1 MRLVISSDR
10 YIAEFFSEDLA
21 FTQGRCYCI
30 DGHDP
35 LAWQI
40 VAEPS
45 DRLWLLV
52 IKYSEVIS
60 VITQE

>member
-10 YIAEFFSEDLA
+10 YIAEFWSGQVLIS
-21 FTQGRCYCI
+21 QGRCYCI
-30 DGHDP
+30 DGTDP

-45 DRLWLLV
+45 AGLTLLL
-52 IKYSEVIS
+52 IKYSEFIS
-60 VITQE
+60 VLRQG